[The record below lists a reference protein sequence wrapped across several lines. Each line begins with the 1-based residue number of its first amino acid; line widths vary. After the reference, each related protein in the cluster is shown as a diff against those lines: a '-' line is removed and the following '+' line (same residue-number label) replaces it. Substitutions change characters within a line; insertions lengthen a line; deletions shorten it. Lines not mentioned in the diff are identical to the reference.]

1 MILLWYKKFKKAYV
15 PLWHCEFLICHTL
28 FSCHGDKNNKGP
40 SLLCVFTWQWVII
53 GMTLLH
59 QLTESGTYPQLPTQ
73 PKFLKIV
80 QTDQLS
86 NIVTLNCLA
95 KKNRNLNLR
104 KNVQCST
111 ENGDLLSFQDTNLI
125 NFQY

>member
-1 MILLWYKKFKKAYV
+1 MRFYLAVSNYRYDFIY
-15 PLWHCEFLICHTL
+15 
-28 FSCHGDKNNKGP
+28 NNQQKVAHIHN
-40 SLLCVFTWQWVII
+40 SQ
-53 GMTLLH
+53 H
-59 QLTESGTYPQLPTQ
+59 NQ
-73 PKFLKIV
+73 KFLNIV

-95 KKNRNLNLR
+95 KKNQNLNLR